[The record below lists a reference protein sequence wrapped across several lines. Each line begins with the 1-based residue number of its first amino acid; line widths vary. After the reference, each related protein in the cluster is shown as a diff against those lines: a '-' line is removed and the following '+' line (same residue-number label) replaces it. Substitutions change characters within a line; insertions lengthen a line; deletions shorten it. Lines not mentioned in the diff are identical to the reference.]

1 MTDSRP
7 TRNPSP
13 PLLNR
18 SVLVSSATVIII
30 MLLRRASDLRK
41 ALGVRRTQN
50 LARGEQSQ
58 SRSFASSDG
67 RDRPSHGHVCVD
79 SVAIGSIW
87 DRGASY
93 RQTLHEFP
101 AIVVSRSRT
110 HSHSFSL
117 SYVTGDSPPL
127 RGDGLDVQHCWLG
140 EGAWLPSTLGIFT
153 LVHFTSTHSVSYPT
167 TYDVRRAG
175 PAQSC
180 RAGSDCERSLQGH
193 RGQVCLEL
201 ELLDPAR
208 TLPRHRL
215 TLSSLSLSPQ
225 AVHRQEA
232 AEPSVDLQR
241 EGRVR
246 PPR

>member
-1 MTDSRP
+1 
-7 TRNPSP
+7 
-13 PLLNR
+13 
-18 SVLVSSATVIII
+18 

-67 RDRPSHGHVCVD
+67 RDRPSQGHVCVD

-87 DRGASY
+87 DRGAFY

-167 TYDVRRAG
+167 TYDVRRTTYDVQA
-175 PAQSC
+175 P
-180 RAGSDCERSLQGH
+180 
-193 RGQVCLEL
+193 
-201 ELLDPAR
+201 
-208 TLPRHRL
+208 
-215 TLSSLSLSPQ
+215 LSR
-225 AVHRQEA
+225 V
-232 AEPSVDLQR
+232 EPDQTVNDRYKAIEDRCVSS
-241 EGRVR
+241 
-246 PPR
+246 

>member
-1 MTDSRP
+1 
-7 TRNPSP
+7 
-13 PLLNR
+13 
-18 SVLVSSATVIII
+18 

-67 RDRPSHGHVCVD
+67 RDRPSQGHVCVD

-87 DRGASY
+87 DQGAFY

-153 LVHFTSTHSVSYPT
+153 LVHFHSLRVIPNNVRRT
-167 TYDVRRAG
+167 TYDVQA
-175 PAQSC
+175 P
-180 RAGSDCERSLQGH
+180 
-193 RGQVCLEL
+193 
-201 ELLDPAR
+201 
-208 TLPRHRL
+208 
-215 TLSSLSLSPQ
+215 LSR
-225 AVHRQEA
+225 V
-232 AEPSVDLQR
+232 EPDQTVNDRYKAIEDRCVSS
-241 EGRVR
+241 
-246 PPR
+246 